1 MVKDVFTHWGMAT
14 DVVALRLPSH
24 DAGTGLVGRSLGTA
38 QRGGAFVFDVFQA
51 YEAGLISSPN
61 AAVAGAIGLG
71 KSTIVKMLLD
81 RGLRAGRSAVVLD
94 PKGEYGGL
102 AAAHDGCVIA
112 LGRGDGV
119 WCNPFGSLDASDKA
133 LVYALVA
140 TAQGSTLS
148 NEQRYQ
154 LDEVWRTLKPES
166 SSRLLRALFECFRD
180 ELASEINVAR
190 RTLAFA
196 LYRFVEGDL
205 AGLFD
210 GIGEPV
216 RFDHQLVV
224 LDLSAVWATATMAV
238 ATVAAVAGA
247 QRVLERDA
255 RGGYL
260 VVDEAWSVL
269 ADEHA
274 SSWLH
279 GSWKLARARGIAH
292 VLVLHRWS
300 DVEGT
305 GDEGTMQRARSV
317 SLLRDCETVFLFRQP
332 NDELLALNVALY
344 FTPLEMRY
352 VRQLPKGVALV
363 RYGRHRS
370 IVRVVPDKDDQRFID
385 TDEAMRELA

>member
-1 MVKDVFTHWGMAT
+1 VVKDAFTHWGTAT
-14 DVVALRLPSH
+14 DALALRLPSH
-24 DAGTGLVGRSLGTA
+24 DGGTGLGGRSLGTA
-38 QRGGAFVFDVFQA
+38 QRGGEFVFDVFQA
-51 YEAGLISSPN
+51 YEAGLISNPN
-61 AAVAGAIGLG
+61 AAIAGAIGLG
-71 KSTIVKMLLD
+71 KSTVVKMLLD

-94 PKGEYGGL
+94 PKGEYGDL
-102 AAAHDGCVIA
+102 ASAHGGRVVT
-112 LGRGDGV
+112 LGRGNDV
-119 WCNPFGSLDASDKA
+119 WCNPFGTLDSSDRA
-133 LVYALVA
+133 LVYGLVA
-140 TAQGSTLS
+140 TAQGCALS

-154 LDEVWRTLKPES
+154 LDEEWRTLRSAS
-166 SSRLLRALFECFRD
+166 STRLLRALFERFQD
-180 ELASEINVAR
+180 ELTSEKNLAR

-205 AGLFD
+205 AGIFD
-210 GIGEPV
+210 GPGEPV
-216 RFDHQLVV
+216 RFDQQLVV

-238 ATVAAVAGA
+238 ATVASIAAA

-255 RGGYL
+255 KGGYL

-332 NDELLALNVALY
+332 HDELLALNVALY
-344 FTPLEMRY
+344 FTPLEMNY

-370 IVRVVPDKDDQRFID
+370 IVRVVPDAGDRCFID